1 MFDQDEGE
9 QRQALG
15 GLVDLG
21 GGQVR
26 DEVVETAGVADQF
39 KAQGLE
45 QAAVL
50 VLEVRQLGVQLRVA
64 AADVEA
70 LEQLAEDRCELGQF
84 GKIKMHGQGSQLA
97 QAMVRGSMS
106 ERRNAG

>member
-1 MFDQDEGE
+1 MLDQDEGE

-15 GLVDLG
+15 GLVDLR
-21 GGQVR
+21 GGQLR
-26 DEVVETAGVADQF
+26 DEIVETTGVAHQF
-39 KAQGLE
+39 EAQGLE

-84 GKIKMHGQGSQLA
+84 GKIKMHGRGSQLA